1 MTLHDKTK
9 SHQLIESLEAKEL
22 GKRPFAIRVADSLTS
37 AFGSIGFLLINFA
50 VFVAWILVNTG
61 RVPGVPIF
69 DPFPFILL
77 TMIVSLEAIFLTVIV
92 LMSQNRQAEITTLR
106 EELDMQVNLMAE
118 REITKVLDLQ
128 KMIINKLG
136 IRLKD
141 PELEEMIQET
151 DISYIERQLAEQ
163 IKISKKAKRYR

>member
-1 MTLHDKTK
+1 MTLHDQHK
-9 SHQLIESLEAKEL
+9 SHRIIESLEAKEL
-22 GKRPFAIRVADSLTS
+22 EKRPFAIRVADWLTS
-37 AFGSIGFLLINFA
+37 AFGSIVFLLVNFI
-50 VFVAWILVNTG
+50 VFVFWVSINTG
-61 RVPGVPIF
+61 GIPGIPIF

-77 TMIVSLEAIFLTVIV
+77 TMTVSLEAIFLTVIV

-128 KMIINKLG
+128 KLIIKKLG
-136 IRLKD
+136 IKLRD
-141 PELEEMIQET
+141 PELEEMIKET

-163 IKISKKAKRYR
+163 IKISKKAKRG